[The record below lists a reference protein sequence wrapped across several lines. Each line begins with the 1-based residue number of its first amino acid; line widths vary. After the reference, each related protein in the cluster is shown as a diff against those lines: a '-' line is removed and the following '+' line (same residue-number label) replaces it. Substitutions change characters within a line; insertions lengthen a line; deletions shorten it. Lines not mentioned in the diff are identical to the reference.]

1 MNNVFGPLPL
11 PEPNATPLQRLKYLV
26 QLSRRNQAGFA
37 KLLDVEASTLSR
49 VLSGR
54 QTITDAFIN
63 KVVVNMGVSKDWL
76 ANGKGVP
83 FAKTDDANILTTNAE
98 SSVSI
103 STNPKGAVVYD
114 IDATAGCLPLSRSF
128 TTDRI
133 IGYLDLPYLNPEYP
147 VVRVSGDSMSPRIP
161 GGSLISIR
169 QVGTEMIMWG
179 AIYLVQLED
188 YRMVKYV
195 RRNIADPSKVI
206 LHSENPAFEDME
218 IDRASI
224 VKLFL
229 VESVINFQML
239 T

>member
-1 MNNVFGPLPL
+1 M

-26 QLSRRNQAGFA
+26 QLSRRNQAGFS
-37 KLLDVEASTLSR
+37 KLLDVEPSTLSR

-54 QTITDAFIN
+54 QAITDAFIN

-76 ANGKGVP
+76 ANGRGVP
-83 FAKTDDANILTTNAE
+83 FAKGDGTDILTNDE
-98 SSVSI
+98 SSVAI

-161 GGSLISIR
+161 SGSLISIR
-169 QVGTEMIMWG
+169 QVSPEMIMWG
-179 AIYLVQLED
+179 AIYLVELED
-188 YRMVKYV
+188 YRLVKYV
-195 RRNIADPSKVI
+195 RRNTADPDKIV
-206 LHSENPAFEDME
+206 LHSENPAFEDMD
-218 IDRASI
+218 IQRDSI

-229 VESVINFQML
+229 VESVINFQRL
-239 T
+239 I

>member
-54 QTITDAFIN
+54 QAITDAFIN

-76 ANGKGVP
+76 ANGRGVP
-83 FAKTDDANILTTNAE
+83 FAKADGADILTKDE
-98 SSVSI
+98 ISVAI

-147 VVRVSGDSMSPRIP
+147 VVRVSGDSMAPRIP
-161 GGSLISIR
+161 SGSLISIR
-169 QVGTEMIMWG
+169 QVSPEMIMWG
-179 AIYLVQLED
+179 AIYLVELED
-188 YRMVKYV
+188 YRLVKYV
-195 RRNIADPSKVI
+195 RRNTADPDKIV
-206 LHSENPAFEDME
+206 LHSENPAFEDMD
-218 IDRASI
+218 IQRDSV

-229 VESVINFQML
+229 VESVINFQRL
-239 T
+239 I

>member
-26 QLSRRNQAGFA
+26 QLSRRNQAGFS
-37 KLLDVEASTLSR
+37 KLLDVEPSTLSR

-54 QTITDAFIN
+54 QAITDAFIN

-76 ANGKGVP
+76 ANGRGVP
-83 FAKTDDANILTTNAE
+83 FAKGDGADILTNEE
-98 SSVSI
+98 SSVAI

-161 GGSLISIR
+161 SGSLISIR
-169 QVGTEMIMWG
+169 QVSPEMIMWG
-179 AIYLVQLED
+179 AIYLVELED
-188 YRMVKYV
+188 YRLVKYV
-195 RRNIADPSKVI
+195 RRNTADPAKIV
-206 LHSENPAFEDME
+206 LHSENPAFEDMD
-218 IDRASI
+218 IQRDSI

-229 VESVINFQML
+229 VESVINFQRL
-239 T
+239 I